1 MAGDAAHTGTMSG
14 CLHRLPTRRRGQ
26 APALGD
32 GVGRWAGDRAGADVQ
47 LRVTGVDGVSVSV
60 HIRPAGSPVPV
71 MLVHGFGSSG
81 KANWSATGWLA
92 GLARAGITTVTVD
105 VRGHGLSEKPHEMA
119 AYSLP
124 TVIADLRN
132 VLAALPAELGPL
144 PEIDLVGYSMGG
156 RLVGELVAASTDS
169 PAYAERAPWEV
180 GLPSIR
186 RAVIGGYDGRPLLDG
201 VQGPRGAEFAA
212 FAAALDGRPGPDGP
226 GRSRAGIATA
236 TRGNDLEALSAL
248 VAGLSRQA
256 TSLPPEAVE
265 VPTLVAAGDRDE
277 ITDDT
282 RWWAARL
289 PRGEYLVLPGRNHIS
304 AITSA
309 AFRSAAQEFLT
320 R

>member
-1 MAGDAAHTGTMSG
+1 MPLGDWPGGPGHCPPGHDEPMSG
-14 CLHRLPTRRRGQ
+14 TPSDPVRGASR
-26 APALGD
+26 APAVIGLEVR
-32 GVGRWAGDRAGADVQ
+32 GVG
-47 LRVTGVDGVSVSV
+47 GVSISV
-60 HIRPAGSPVPV
+60 RIRPAVGLVGLVPV
-71 MLVHGFGSSG
+71 LLVHGFGSSA

-92 GLARAGITTVTVD
+92 GLARSGITTITVD
-105 VRGHGLSEKPHEMA
+105 IRGHGLSAKPHEMA

-124 TVIADLRN
+124 IVIADLRN

-144 PEIDLVGYSMGG
+144 LEIDLIGYSMGG

-169 PAYAERAPWEV
+169 PAYAERAPWEA
-180 GLPSIR
+180 GLPAIR

-226 GRSRAGIATA
+226 GRRLAGIATA
-236 TRGNDLEALSAL
+236 TSGNDLEALSAL
-248 VAGLSRQA
+248 VGGLSREA

-265 VPTLVAAGDRDE
+265 VPTLVAAGDRDD

-289 PRGEYLVLPGRNHIS
+289 PRGEYLGLSGRNHIT